1 MFILANYIL
10 DLRKLNLSK
19 KNNTA
24 QKSLTEIVKSYII
37 SYLLLCL
44 FKKWRFDHDVS
55 STSETL

>member
-24 QKSLTEIVKSYII
+24 QKSLTEIVKSCII

-44 FKKWRFDHDVS
+44 FKKWRF
-55 STSETL
+55 